1 MYLVKANADLREH
14 AGLQHLV
21 VVALYGG
28 LEADQAF
35 LHGTGNFLEVVEVPW
50 SQTTRICYSVYSQKS
65 QSCKITLGKC
75 LFMYMRSIHSK
86 IYESRYIQRG
96 EYGALRLGFG

>member
-28 LEADQAF
+28 LEAAQAF

-50 SQTTRICYSVYSQKS
+50 SQTTRICYSILSKV
-65 QSCKITLGKC
+65 
-75 LFMYMRSIHSK
+75 SIV
-86 IYESRYIQRG
+86 
-96 EYGALRLGFG
+96 